1 MSNSIEFIDSG
12 GVRKAVKGNS
22 ATGAVYVEQLTSG
35 GQSNSSYGYK
45 NTITWP
51 ENTTAYT
58 AGDVIGDT
66 NGSAI
71 FEIPNVGVAGTVV
84 RLLTANLIFAVT
96 SVPAGMTTFQM
107 WLFNASPTSHADKDA
122 LALQA
127 ADTTKYV
134 DDFTL
139 TTPVDKGPFLASI
152 NRGVDIDIQL
162 VSTSLYFMLQTT
174 AGFTPSSAA
183 VKYMYTDFIAL

>member
-1 MSNSIEFIDSG
+1 MLVKVGNNLVDAVVIMNDSG
-12 GVRKAVKGNS
+12 IVNGGSGN
-22 ATGAVYVEQLTSG
+22 GHV
-35 GQSNSSYGYK
+35 
-45 NTITWP
+45 NTILRPT
-51 ENTTAYT
+51 NTTPAYD

-71 FEIPNVGVAGTVV
+71 FEITNVGVAGTVV
-84 RLLTANLIFAVT
+84 RLLTANLILAV
-96 SVPAGMTTFQM
+96 SSLPAGMTTLQM
-107 WLFNASPTSHADKDA
+107 WLFNASPTAHADKDA
-122 LALQA
+122 LALQV
-127 ADTTKYV
+127 ADTTKYI

-162 VSTSLYFMLQTT
+162 VSTSLYFMLQTA